1 MNKRLDVPLGFMD
14 LSDILGESTAQ
25 AKASH
30 LGVTAIEKGSGL
42 CASWVGQ
49 VLRESLG
56 WGQFD
61 GDSNLVPTCT
71 CRLVVVGGSAKEQW
85 YRTAF

>member
-1 MNKRLDVPLGFMD
+1 MIHCEQEAGCSFGVCGPFRD
-14 LSDILGESTAQ
+14 LGESTAQ
-25 AKASH
+25 AKACH
-30 LGVTAIEKGSGL
+30 LGVTAVEKGSGL

-61 GDSNLVPTCT
+61 GDSNLVLTCT
-71 CRLVVVGGSAKEQW
+71 CRLG
-85 YRTAF
+85 